1 MNNVSPN
8 VSPNAARVVKIN
20 HADTQSAE
28 TTTHILLVLSDT
40 THLDQWVNF
49 AAKLVTGP
57 IEMHLCVMVE
67 VPEGISPSEFALQ
80 ARQKRDAIDVI
91 ARARDD
97 VHDTTTVI
105 VDYQPMARVIGD
117 VMPTL
122 PAPADLLV
130 VQWRGPIEPTGG
142 LSTRDLFNAVSCD
155 VVLLTRERW
164 ETGPVLLSLRGG
176 PNLTLSL
183 RVAKALADSSP
194 ITLFN
199 ASPTGRPVPNL
210 QGLLQREPQIGRA
223 VTSIGDPA
231 EGILREARFHS
242 ALVMGAGPTQPPS
255 IAQAAPQPAKPL
267 TQRILEQT
275 EFPLVLVRTR
285 TPEQIAFHAPLVLPR
300 PREDWSTRVD
310 RWFAQNTYH
319 NHEFEDV
326 NALLGLKE
334 RQGLTISLGLP
345 ALNEGATIDQVI
357 GTFKQA
363 LMIDAP
369 LLDEIVLIDSNST
382 DDTAKIAEK
391 HGIPVFQHPDILPEM
406 GTFRGKGEALW
417 KSLHALKGD
426 IIVWVDT
433 DIVNI
438 HPRFV
443 YGLIGPL
450 LKAPQVQYVKGYYQ
464 RPIKIGE
471 KLEAFGGGRV
481 TELVARPLLNLFYP
495 ELSGVIQPLSGEYAG
510 RRAALEQVP
519 FFTGYGVETGML
531 IDLHEKFGLDAIAQT
546 DLEVRIHRNQELS
559 SLSRMAFAI
568 MQVFIAR
575 MEGRYDTQLLDKANR
590 TMKMIVQDPER
601 LALQLTDIADN
612 ERPPMILIDAYQK
625 SRNL

>member
-1 MNNVSPN
+1 MIT
-8 VSPNAARVVKIN
+8 NATKPTKTPDANR
-20 HADTQSAE
+20 DSMD
-28 TTTHILLVLSDT
+28 HILVVLTDT
-40 THLDQWVNF
+40 THLESWVNL
-49 AAKLVTGP
+49 AAQLARGP
-57 IEMHLCVMVE
+57 AMIHLCALVD
-67 VPEGISPSEFALQ
+67 VPTGISPSEYALQ
-80 ARQKRDAIDVI
+80 ARQKRDALDVL
-91 ARARDD
+91 ARARVD
-97 VHDTTTVI
+97 VHDTTSVM
-105 VDYQPMARVIGD
+105 VDYQPMARALGD
-117 VMPTL
+117 VMPSLDGTVDL
-122 PAPADLLV
+122 LLVQWAGPADA
-130 VQWRGPIEPTGG
+130 TGG
-142 LSTRDLFNAVSCD
+142 MTTRELFNAVACD
-155 VVLLTRERW
+155 VVLLTREHW
-164 ETGPVLLSLRGG
+164 EHGPVLLSLRGG
-176 PNLTLSL
+176 PNLTLSV
-183 RVAKALADSSP
+183 RVAKALAGASP

-199 ASPTGRPVPNL
+199 ASPAGRALPNL
-210 QGLLQREPQIGRA
+210 QHLLREEPQITRA
-223 VTSIGDPA
+223 VTAIGDPA

-242 ALVMGAGPTQPPS
+242 ALVMGAGPTQPPTLAPPS
-255 IAQAAPQPAKPL
+255 AATGSTPEAKPL

-285 TPEQIAFHAPLVLPR
+285 TPEQIAFHAPLFIPR
-300 PREDWSTRVD
+300 AKEDWSTRVD

-326 NALLGLKE
+326 GALLAMKAK
-334 RQGLTISLGLP
+334 QGLTISLGLP
-345 ALNEGATIDQVI
+345 ALNEAETIDKVI
-357 GTFKQA
+357 ATLKQA

-382 DDTAKIAEK
+382 DDTPKIAEK
-391 HGIPVFQHPDILPEM
+391 HGVPVFQHPDILPEM

-450 LKAPQVQYVKGYYQ
+450 LKTPQVQYVKGYYQ
-464 RPIKIGE
+464 RPIKIGGE
-471 KLEAFGGGRV
+471 LQAFGGGRV

-510 RRAALEQVP
+510 RRTALEQVP
-519 FFTGYGVETGML
+519 FFSGYGVETGML

-546 DLEVRIHRNQELS
+546 DLDVRIHRNQELS

-575 MEGRYDTQLLDKANR
+575 MEGRFDTQLLDKANR
-590 TMKMIVQDPER
+590 TMKMIVQEPER

-612 ERPPMILIDAYQK
+612 ERPPMIMVDAYRQA
-625 SRNL
+625 RGIN